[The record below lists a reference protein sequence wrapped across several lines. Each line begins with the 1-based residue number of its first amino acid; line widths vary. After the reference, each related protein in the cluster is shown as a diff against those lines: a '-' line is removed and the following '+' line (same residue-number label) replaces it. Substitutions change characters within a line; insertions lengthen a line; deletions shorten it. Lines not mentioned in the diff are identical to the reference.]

1 MRFSISLLFKYL
13 SMKITLQIDSK
24 FQLFQMKNSIFP
36 NEVWFEICPALF
48 YENSH
53 TYFQQLN
60 SI

>member
-1 MRFSISLLFKYL
+1 
-13 SMKITLQIDSK
+13 MKITLQIDSK